1 MAASTRNTYL
11 SPILANNNLIL
22 SNWKLSNYS
31 HWISRHIILF
41 VKVSCHTYTSICEI
55 KDIFPPAPVNI
66 WPCHHLLW
74 LISPEV
80 TTQVSTKEKSTEK
93 RFFWLMFDATF
104 FPQLPWIWPFS
115 QTPRLKLASSISS
128 IDIVQDYINKTKSV
142 WLLCTVFGATML
154 LGLWVINHVQS
165 PLASSGCEPSP
176 SGSRIFVTGLR
187 RMPDCP
193 GFSGRRWWWLW
204 DYW

>member
-55 KDIFPPAPVNI
+55 KDIFPPAPANI

-104 FPQLPWIWPFS
+104 FPSAAMNLAIQPDTKTQACQLHFLHWHCARLYKQNKECVAVVYSIWGNNAPGPLS
-115 QTPRLKLASSISS
+115 
-128 IDIVQDYINKTKSV
+128 N
-142 WLLCTVFGATML
+142 
-154 LGLWVINHVQS
+154 QS
-165 PLASSGCEPSP
+165 CP
-176 SGSRIFVTGLR
+176 VTS
-187 RMPDCP
+187 CI
-193 GFSGRRWWWLW
+193 
-204 DYW
+204 